1 MNQDDW
7 EHYNDVKREYG
18 LEDRVSIVLRMQTE
32 DGFYP
37 INELRN
43 LAIRYSTTSHFFL
56 SDMDMWPSF
65 ELYEALKAL
74 PSFILQD
81 DFFSGIVPAFEVK
94 KPECDSIEKC
104 VEKLHLW
111 SVLMDR
117 VAPMLPRTKP
127 ELIACLKSKMCSLY
141 RENKSTHVRL
151 QCLGDA

>member
-1 MNQDDW
+1 M
-7 EHYNDVKREYG
+7 KREYG
-18 LEDRVSIVLRMQTE
+18 LEGRVSIVLRMQTE

-141 RENKSTHVRL
+141 RENKSTHVSL

>member
-1 MNQDDW
+1 M
-7 EHYNDVKREYG
+7 KREYG
-18 LEDRVSIVLRMQTE
+18 LEGRVSIVLRMQTE

-117 VAPMLPRTKP
+117 VAPDASPDKAGANRLSQEQDVLPVP
-127 ELIACLKSKMCSLY
+127 
-141 RENKSTHVRL
+141 REQVYARAPAVSR
-151 QCLGDA
+151 